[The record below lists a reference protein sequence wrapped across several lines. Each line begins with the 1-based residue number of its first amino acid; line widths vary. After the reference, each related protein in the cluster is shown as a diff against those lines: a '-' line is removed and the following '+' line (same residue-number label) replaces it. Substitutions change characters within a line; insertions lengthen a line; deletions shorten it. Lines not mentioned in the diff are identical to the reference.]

1 MKICEFCGRYPAIH
15 LESAENGPMFG
26 LALENDD
33 AEGNPVGSD
42 KYCSHECWESDVKI
56 DMEMERSD

>member
-1 MKICEFCGRYPAIH
+1 
-15 LESAENGPMFG
+15 MFG

-33 AEGNPVGSD
+33 AEGNPLGSD